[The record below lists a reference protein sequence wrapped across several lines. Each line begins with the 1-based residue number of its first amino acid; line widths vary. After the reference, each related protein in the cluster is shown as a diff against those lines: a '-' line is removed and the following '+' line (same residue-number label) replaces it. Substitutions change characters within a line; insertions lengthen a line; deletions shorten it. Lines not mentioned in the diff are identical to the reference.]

1 MLKSMKIMPRLMV
14 GFGLPALLLIVLAG
28 SAVWSGNAI
37 EDAVD
42 MSKLRVK
49 IIMGAKDT
57 LLETRQ
63 SRVQAWSF
71 LATGDSAYLKS
82 MNDAF
87 GAALAKIDETQQAAV
102 LPEGKRLI
110 AEFRSSI
117 VTFQAAAI
125 KATKLRESGVALSGP
140 DLQSAVAELNA
151 TAKQYAKAAED
162 LTGYYAKILDTVTA
176 EVDGVVARS
185 IWVAL
190 IAGGA
195 AVVIAMLAALVIG
208 RGIARPVAAMT
219 ETMKRLAG
227 GDLDAVV
234 PHVAHRDEVA
244 EMAGAVQVFKDNAI
258 RAEALA
264 ADKKAEQERREA
276 RTAAVDSLTGEFDQ
290 AVTALLDGVTGA
302 AGDLQSTAQTMS
314 SNAQQTTNQVERV
327 GSATQQTSNSVSTV
341 ASAAEELASSIQEI
355 GRQVEH
361 SSRAAAAAAEE
372 ASKTHATVQ
381 HLADGAVRIGE
392 VIALIN
398 DIASQT
404 NLLALNATIEA
415 ARAGEAGKGFAVVA
429 GEVKTLASQTGRAT
443 DEISSQIAS
452 VQDATNAA
460 VAAIQ
465 GIVARIDE
473 INQIAGAVAAA
484 VEQQS
489 AATAEIARN
498 AQDAAGSTQ
507 SVGETIAEVGVA
519 AAGTGQSAGNVLSA
533 ARDLAQRSDQL
544 RHLVGGFLR
553 DVRVA

>member
-1 MLKSMKIMPRLMV
+1 MLGSMKIMPRLMV
-14 GFGLPALLLIVLAG
+14 GFGLPAILLIVLAA
-28 SAVWSGNAI
+28 SAVWNGNAI
-37 EDAVD
+37 DDAVAA
-42 MSKLRVK
+42 SKLRVR
-49 IIMGAKDT
+49 IMTGAKDT

-63 SRVQAWSF
+63 ARVQAWSF
-71 LATGDSAYLKS
+71 LATGDAAYIKS

-87 GAALAKIDETQQAAV
+87 GGALAKIDDTQQAAK

-110 AEFRSSI
+110 SEFRATI

-125 KATKLRESGVALSGP
+125 KATKLRESGAAMSSA
-140 DLQSAVAELNA
+140 DLQSAVAELNT
-151 TAKQYAKAAED
+151 TAKLYAKAAEE

-176 EVDGVVARS
+176 EVDGTVARS
-185 IWVAL
+185 IWIAL
-190 IAGGA
+190 ISGGA
-195 AVVIAMLAALVIG
+195 AVIVAMVAALVIG

-234 PHVAHRDEVA
+234 PQVAHRDEVA
-244 EMAGAVQVFKDNAI
+244 EMAGAVQVFKDNAV

-264 ADKKAEQERREA
+264 ADKKTEQERREA
-276 RTAAVDSLTGEFDQ
+276 RTAAVDALTGGFDR
-290 AVTALLDGVTGA
+290 AVTALLDGVTVA
-302 AGDLQSTAQTMS
+302 AGDLQTTAQTMS
-314 SNAQQTTNQVERV
+314 SSAQQTTNQVERV
-327 GSATQQTSNSVSTV
+327 GNTTQQTSNSVSTV

-372 ASKTHATVQ
+372 ASKTNATVQ
-381 HLADGAVRIGE
+381 KLADGAVRIGE

-452 VQDATNAA
+452 VQEATHAA

-473 INQIAGAVAAA
+473 INQIATAVAAA

-489 AATAEIARN
+489 AATSEIARN

-507 SVGETIAEVGVA
+507 SVGETIAEVGIA
-519 AAGTGQSAGNVLSA
+519 AAGTGQNAGNVLSA
-533 ARDLAQRSDQL
+533 AQDLAKRSDEL
-544 RHLVGGFLR
+544 RHLVGGFLH
-553 DVRVA
+553 DVRAA